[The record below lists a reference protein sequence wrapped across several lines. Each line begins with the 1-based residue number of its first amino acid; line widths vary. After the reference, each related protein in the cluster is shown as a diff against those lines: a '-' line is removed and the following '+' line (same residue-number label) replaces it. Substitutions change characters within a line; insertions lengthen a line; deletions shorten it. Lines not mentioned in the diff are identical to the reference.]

1 MSATPNGF
9 DIKGQSETLG
19 SANQRG
25 TFEQTDKQNISG
37 VFKLAKEIADT
48 GIAGEVEESTED
60 TAISYLLNYFTYP
73 KSRPSG
79 SNRDP

>member
-25 TFEQTDKQNISG
+25 TFKQTDKQNISG
-37 VFKLAKEIADT
+37 VFKLAREIAEDT
-48 GIAGEVEESTED
+48 AEEVEESTED
-60 TAISYLLNYFTYP
+60 TVISYLLDYLTYP